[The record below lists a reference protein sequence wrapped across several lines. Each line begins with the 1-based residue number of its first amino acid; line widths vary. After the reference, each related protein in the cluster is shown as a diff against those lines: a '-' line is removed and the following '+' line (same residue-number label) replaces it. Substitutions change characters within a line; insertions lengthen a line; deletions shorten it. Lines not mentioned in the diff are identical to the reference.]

1 MRLEGKVAVVTGG
14 GSGIGEAICVRFARE
29 GARVGVVDLDE
40 QAAKLTSDLVGGGMA
55 VAADVSDSAAV
66 DHALERVEGEL
77 GPVDIWVNNAGI
89 TGTAEYMEHVNQRAL
104 QQLEEAATG
113 TITSSLDAFV
123 GMSDEEWR
131 RMIAVHLDGTFYG
144 MRAAARSMVRRGAG
158 AIVNIGSIC
167 GLEGCTGHPHYSAA
181 KSGIHGLTRTV
192 AKELILQGVR
202 VNAIAPGYIETPMLD
217 TVSQPLTAA
226 LRVQTP
232 IGRLGRPE
240 EIAATAAFLASD
252 DASFFVGQIVS
263 PNGGV
268 VTV

>member
-1 MRLEGKVAVVTGG
+1 MKLEGKVAVVTGG

-29 GARVGVVDLDE
+29 GARVGVVDLNE
-40 QAAKLTSDLVGGGMA
+40 QAAKLTADLAGGGVA
-55 VAADVSDSAAV
+55 VVADVSDSAAV
-66 DHALERVEGEL
+66 DAALERVEGEL

-89 TGTAEYMEHVNQRAL
+89 AGTDEYTEHVNERAL
-104 QQLEEAATG
+104 QQIGEAASG
-113 TITSSLDAFV
+113 TITTPLEAFV
-123 GMSDEEWR
+123 RMSDEEWR
-131 RMIAVHLDGTFYG
+131 RMLSVHLDGTFYG
-144 MRAAARSMVRRGAG
+144 MRAAARSMVKRGAG

-202 VNAIAPGYIETPMLD
+202 VNAIAPGYIDTPLIGAMSETLTAVVRLQTPM
-217 TVSQPLTAA
+217 
-226 LRVQTP
+226 
-232 IGRLGRPE
+232 GRLGRPD